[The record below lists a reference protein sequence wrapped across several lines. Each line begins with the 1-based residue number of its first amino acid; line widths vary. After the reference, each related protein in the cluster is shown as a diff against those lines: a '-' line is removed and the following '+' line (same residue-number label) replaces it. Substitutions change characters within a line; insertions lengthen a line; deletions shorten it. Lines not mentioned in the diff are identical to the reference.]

1 MKACQIIR
9 KPLNGRRLVFTPA
22 PHRRLYTFTGKA
34 SYGRVLEDVY
44 KMYGAP
50 GVIRLGSTFTTL
62 RARKPN
68 KDQETEE

>member
-1 MKACQIIR
+1 MKARQIIR

-22 PHRRLYTFTGKA
+22 LHRRLYTFTGKA
-34 SYGRVLEDVY
+34 SYGRVRTLY